1 LALSN
6 SLAYLLVF
14 HGSTDP
20 RAAIAA
26 QRLATLFSERIV
38 NCDQLPL
45 KQKSLDALVES
56 ESQAI
61 ATQAPKPLVEV
72 GALERSVVPLDEQ
85 IVRLGKH
92 LEAVSGSASRRV
104 IKLVPLFLL
113 AGVHVAED
121 IPEMVAQAQAKL
133 GDAVQIEV
141 MRHLGA
147 SPRLRRVLTER
158 MSPIAAEAWILL
170 AHGSRR
176 VGANEQVEALA
187 DHLGAIAAYWST
199 PPSVETQLKAL
210 IQAGF
215 CKIGVLP
222 YFLFPGGITDAI
234 AQQLKAFAQQFP
246 GIQLHQAALL
256 DATPE
261 MADLIVDQV
270 TAA

>member
-1 LALSN
+1 MSN

-20 RAAIAA
+20 RSAIAA
-26 QRLATLFSERIV
+26 QRLAVLFSERIV
-38 NCDQLPL
+38 NCDRLPL
-45 KQKSLDALVES
+45 KQKSLDALLRGES
-56 ESQAI
+56 PAI
-61 ATQAPKPLVEV
+61 ATQALKPLVEV
-72 GALERSVVPLDEQ
+72 GALESGVVPLDQQ
-85 IVRLGKH
+85 IVRLGQH
-92 LEAVSGSASRRV
+92 LEAISGSTGQRV

-121 IPEMVAQAQAKL
+121 IPEMVALAQAKL

-141 MRHLGA
+141 MAHLGA
-147 SPRLRRVLTER
+147 VPRLRRVLTER
-158 MSPIAAEAWILL
+158 MSPIAAEAWVLL

-176 VGANEQVEALA
+176 VGANQQVEALA

-199 PPSVETQLKAL
+199 PPSLETQLKAL

-215 CKIGVLP
+215 RKIGVLP

-234 AQQLKAFAQQFP
+234 AQQLETFSQQFP

-256 DATPE
+256 NATPE
-261 MADLIVDQV
+261 IADLIVDQV
-270 TAA
+270 TAV